1 MNKIVKTILKLV
13 VSGVIIYYIYSSL
26 DINKFMSYL
35 KNITITSYI
44 AAFIV
49 FNISQIISAKRLELI
64 LLTKKVVISFKEQIK
79 LYYLGMFYNLFLP
92 AGIGGDGYKVYYIS
106 KLFQIK
112 VRTLIKLLLYDRF
125 VGLSGLL
132 FLLLIC
138 LYFYFDY
145 KIISSIFVICVLLI
159 AGVVFLFFKDL
170 NIVFLQAL
178 LLSIVIQALQGLSGY
193 LLFSNLTQLY
203 GVYLVLFYLSSLATV
218 FPFTIGGLGAREAV
232 FVFGLSNLDINY
244 EAGVLF
250 CGLFFSL
257 TFISSL
263 CGALFIKRFSIQ
275 QNKS

>member
-1 MNKIVKTILKLV
+1 MDKIVKTILKLLI
-13 VSGVIIYYIYSSL
+13 SGVIIYYIYSSL
-26 DINKFMSYL
+26 DINKFISYL
-35 KNITITSYI
+35 KNVTITSYI
-44 AAFIV
+44 SAFVV

-92 AGIGGDGYKVYYIS
+92 AGIGGDGYKVYYFS

-112 VRTLIKLLLYDRF
+112 IRVLIKLLLYDRF

-132 FLLLIC
+132 FLLFIC

-145 KIISSIFVICVLLI
+145 KIISSVLVISALAV

-170 NIVFLQAL
+170 NVVFSKVL

-193 LLFSNLTQLY
+193 LLFANLTQFY
-203 GVYLVLFYLSSLATV
+203 GIYLALFFLSSLATV

-232 FVFGLSNLDINY
+232 FVYGLSNLNINY

-257 TFISSL
+257 TVFSSL
-263 CGALFIKRFSIQ
+263 IGVFFIKRFSVQ
-275 QNKS
+275 QNN